1 MEKLQKIVGNR
12 LKYIREEYFRLNQ
25 TNFASELKTNQTTLS
40 KYENGSTA
48 IPDELKFILSEKG
61 INTHW
66 LLTGKG
72 EPFLSDNLPAP
83 KDLQLF
89 LEFEKAVDNLINTNT
104 DPKFA
109 KHDSRLNNIEEL
121 LQKHDE
127 ALKQIQRSRF
137 AAEQQPEIIEDKA
150 PVYTAVKAAA
160 GQPAT
165 EDDYEKEYIDLPL
178 AVNLAAGVP
187 IEAADTGDTYPVPL
201 RLIPKKPGSQYCA
214 AQIAGTSMT
223 ESGINDGDYV
233 LLEYFDEPINNEFMV
248 VKYGSETTLKLLR
261 RNKRGGWELWYQ
273 DGSGQK
279 IALQDGDWEVKG
291 KFICVLPKRP

>member
-1 MEKLQKIVGNR
+1 MIDWESKIEALLTTFNCNISQLESKIGVGNG
-12 LKYIREEYFRLNQ
+12 YINGIKTGRNKNPNKLIQSLIEVFRINPKWFYNDTIPMFQEEVETKDLI
-25 TNFASELKTNQTTLS
+25 
-40 KYENGSTA
+40 STV
-48 IPDELKFILSEKG
+48 I
-61 INTHW
+61 
-66 LLTGKG
+66 
-72 EPFLSDNLPAP
+72 SDLIKSDTAP
-83 KDLQLF
+83 KFSEQD
-89 LEFEKAVDNLINTNT
+89 T
-104 DPKFA
+104 
-109 KHDSRLNNIEEL
+109 RLNNIEEL

-127 ALKQIQRSRF
+127 AIKQIQRSRI
-137 AAEQQPEIIEDKA
+137 AAEQQPEIIEDRA
-150 PVYTAVKAAA
+150 PKYTAVKAAA

-165 EDDYEKEYIDLPL
+165 EDDYEEEYIDLPL

-187 IEAADTGDTYPVPL
+187 IEATDTGDTYPVPL

-223 ESGINDGDYV
+223 ESGIYDGDYV

>member
-109 KHDSRLNNIEEL
+109 KHDSRLNSIEESL
-121 LQKHDE
+121 KKHDE
-127 ALKQIQRSRF
+127 AIKAL
-137 AAEQQPEIIEDKA
+137 QQVKLDRHSAEIIEDKA
-150 PVYTAVKAAA
+150 PVYTALK
-160 GQPAT
+160 PE
-165 EDDYEKEYIDLPL
+165 EDDYEEPEETTDLPL
-178 AVNLAAGVP
+178 ALNLAAGVP
-187 IEAADTGDTYPVPL
+187 IEAIDAGETYPVPV
-201 RLIPKKPGSQYCA
+201 RLIPRKPESRYCVA
-214 AQIAGTSMT
+214 KINGRSMT
-223 ESGINDGDYV
+223 DAGIDDGSYV

>member
-1 MEKLQKIVGNR
+1 MDIYQRFVFLREKAGFKKQKDYANFLGIAPTIVNAIEIGNR
-12 LKYIREEYFRLNQ
+12 EP
-25 TNFASELKTNQTTLS
+25 S
-40 KYENGSTA
+40 KNVLEQLFYKQNVN
-48 IPDELKFILSEKG
+48 II
-61 INTHW
+61 W
-66 LLTGKG
+66 LLTGEG
-72 EPFLSDNLPAP
+72 EPFVKPDIEPPKPAII
-83 KDLQLF
+83 QNI
-89 LEFEKAVDNLINTNT
+89 EHITNEQT
-104 DPKFA
+104 APKFA
-109 KHDSRLNNIEEL
+109 EQDTRLNNIEEL

-127 ALKQIQRSRF
+127 ALKQIQRSRI

-165 EDDYEKEYIDLPL
+165 EDDYEEEYIDLPL

-214 AQIAGTSMT
+214 AQIAGTSMI

-261 RNKRGGWELWYQ
+261 RNKPGGWELWYQ

>member
-12 LKYIREEYFRLNQ
+12 LKHIREEYFRLNQ

-109 KHDSRLNNIEEL
+109 KHDSRLNSIEESL
-121 LQKHDE
+121 KKHDE
-127 ALKQIQRSRF
+127 AIKAL
-137 AAEQQPEIIEDKA
+137 QQVKLDRHSAEIIEDKA
-150 PVYTAVKAAA
+150 PEYTAVKAKTVL
-160 GQPAT
+160 PDT
-165 EDDYEKEYIDLPL
+165 EDDYIEEEYIDLPL

-187 IEAADTGDTYPVPL
+187 IEATDTGDTYPVPL

-291 KFICVLPKRP
+291 KFICVLPKKP